1 MTVGELKKALSVYVD
16 DTEVI
21 TKKTEIFGN
30 VGYVH
35 RVKVDAF
42 AFFGRSIPCVLLT
55 DDFEDDCE
63 DSRPAWHPLREV
75 TDSDTIS
82 RQAAIDLIERY
93 CDNGCEIAED
103 KWCPDCQRSKFA
115 EMIKALPPSPS
126 RPKGKWIPQNLNKSD
141 GMISTAVYYYPKC
154 SVCGAN
160 ANYTNFCPNCG
171 ADMRP

>member
-82 RQAAIDLIERY
+82 RQAAYETLTEYYHHTTEIQHKALREALERVPSAQP
-93 CDNGCEIAED
+93 EIIRCKEC
-103 KWCPDCQRSKFA
+103 KWKQGSECVRFA
-115 EMIKALPPSPS
+115 EVRPFPDDYCS
-126 RPKGKWIPQNLNKSD
+126 RAERRTD
-141 GMISTAVYYYPKC
+141 E
-154 SVCGAN
+154 
-160 ANYTNFCPNCG
+160 
-171 ADMRP
+171 